1 MVIREILLEGR
12 RLHCIYCRGDKSP
25 IGPHGW
31 YSATTDP
38 AALVRLGWAAL
49 IGVST
54 GKVNGIVAVD
64 VDPRHGGDVTLAEK
78 LAWLPET
85 RRHRT
90 MSGGEHWIY
99 QYPEAGV
106 PNFTGTDSN
115 GLPGI
120 ELKSDGL
127 GVVWPPS
134 RGYSVID
141 DRPPVECPVR
151 LIALVKTLRTRRPPA
166 GRGGDGPHFFE
177 ATSGSGG
184 WMIPNDLWTR
194 LKAATPAAS
203 DHDRYRMR
211 GLLRTVLQKRPGQ
224 GRNQALNDMALAFR
238 EWIEKGLIERG
249 VVEGLL
255 YACAVMNGHLA
266 KRGKR
271 QTDATIESGLGKLKK
286 CGPSPLPLEEEKE
299 TAS

>member
-1 MVIREILLEGR
+1 MVVREILLEGR
-12 RLHCIYCRGDKSP
+12 RLHCIYCTDLKRP

-38 AALVRLGWAAL
+38 AALMRLGWGPL
-49 IGVST
+49 RGVST
-54 GKVNGIVAVD
+54 GKLNGIVALD

-99 QYPEAGV
+99 QYPEAGI

-120 ELKSDGL
+120 ELKSDGY

-141 DRPPVECPVR
+141 DRPPAECPTR
-151 LIALVKTLRTRRPPA
+151 LIALVKTLRTPPPPREESGASLISSDWKPQADYEVPPPLYIMADRLTSCPQHKRRVIGVLRPLV
-166 GRGGDGPHFFE
+166 R
-177 ATSGSGG
+177 TS
-184 WMIPNDLWTR
+184 R
-194 LKAATPAAS
+194 
-203 DHDRYRMR
+203 
-211 GLLRTVLQKRPGQ
+211 
-224 GRNQALNDMALAFR
+224 GRNKALYNKAVCFRYEFIPYGIITIEAVGKLLFMAAQL
-238 EWIEKGLIERG
+238 
-249 VVEGLL
+249 
-255 YACAVMNGHLA
+255 NGYVA
-266 KRGKR
+266 KRG
-271 QTDATIESGLGKLKK
+271 DAKTWSTIRSGLGVINEA
-286 CGPSPLPLEEEKE
+286 PSSPHPQEQADDEG
-299 TAS
+299 